1 MSVQIDKILD
11 LVVDKGASD
20 LHVTV
25 GSPPVVRLQG
35 KLRALNT
42 PPLTAEDTIALMKS
56 ITSERCQQEL
66 AEKGGADFGFGFGDK
81 ARFRVSIFKQK
92 GNVGMVL
99 RQISNKLLSLD
110 DIGLPPAI
118 KTLLNRPRG
127 MFLCTGPT
135 GSGKSTTLASC
146 IDFINA
152 EMDCHIIT
160 IEDPIEFY
168 HSHKKSIVTQRE
180 IGVDVGSF
188 DEAIRRALRQDPDV
202 ILVGEM
208 RDLETIS
215 AAITAAETGHLL
227 FGTLHTMGAAETI
240 NRIVDAFPTNQ
251 QEQVKTQLS
260 QALMCVISQTL
271 CPKAEGSGRY
281 AAHEIMVLT
290 PAIAHLIREGKIY
303 RINSEIQTGA
313 RYGMQLMDDALF
325 ELFKK
330 RKIKY
335 ADMMERS
342 VNPNEMLQKVRESGL
357 AGLAGG
363 AAAVAAASAAAAPPA
378 AAGGDEE
385 PATSA
390 RQKKR

>member
-1 MSVQIDKILD
+1 VQIDKILD

-20 LHVTV
+20 LHVAV
-25 GSPPVVRLQG
+25 GTPPVVRLNG
-35 KLRALNT
+35 RLRALNT
-42 PPLTAEDTIALMKS
+42 RPMTPEDTMALMKA
-56 ITSERCQQEL
+56 ITSERSQQEL
-66 AEKGGADFGFGFGDK
+66 AETGGSDFGFSFGDK
-81 ARFRVSIFKQK
+81 ARFRVSVFKQK

-99 RQISNKLLSLD
+99 RQISNKLLALD
-110 DIGLPPAI
+110 DIGLPAAV
-118 KTLLNRPRG
+118 KTLLTRPRG
-127 MFLCTGPT
+127 MFLVTGPT

-146 IDFINA
+146 VDFINSELDA
-152 EMDCHIIT
+152 HIIT

-168 HSHKKSIVTQRE
+168 HSHKKSVVTQRE
-180 IGVDVGSF
+180 IGVDVGTF

-271 CPKAEGSGRY
+271 LPKADGNGRA

-303 RINSEIQTGA
+303 RINSEIQTGS

-325 ELFKK
+325 TMLKK
-330 RKIKY
+330 KVVKY
-335 ADMMERS
+335 QDVLERC
-342 VNPNEMLQKVRESGL
+342 VNPTEMMQKVREGGFL
-357 AGLAGG
+357 GGGGGGGGAGGGEAG
-363 AAAVAAASAAAAPPA
+363 AAAPTASA
-378 AAGGDEE
+378 
-385 PATSA
+385 SA
-390 RQKKR
+390 RVNKR

>member
-1 MSVQIDKILD
+1 VQIDKILD
-11 LVVDKGASD
+11 LVIDKGASD

-42 PPLTAEDTIALMKS
+42 PPLTPEDTLALMKS

-66 AEKGGADFGFGFGDK
+66 AEKGGADFGFSFGDR
-81 ARFRVSIFKQK
+81 ARFRVSILKQK
-92 GNVGMVL
+92 GHVGMVL
-99 RQISNKLLSLD
+99 RQISNKLLTMEQ
-110 DIGLPPAI
+110 IGLPPAV
-118 KTLLNRPRG
+118 KTLLSRPRG

-146 IDFINA
+146 IDFINQ

-168 HSHKKSIVTQRE
+168 HTHKKSIITQRE

-260 QALMCVISQTL
+260 QALMCVVSQTL
-271 CPKAEGSGRY
+271 CPKAEGSGRVGI
-281 AAHEIMVLT
+281 HEIMVLT

-303 RINSEIQTGA
+303 RINSEIQTGS

-325 ELFKK
+325 EKFKQ
-330 RKIKY
+330 RLIKY
-335 ADMMERS
+335 QDMMERC
-342 VNPNEMLQKVRESGL
+342 VNPNEMVQKVREQGL
-357 AGLAGG
+357 AGMSRGVGEAPVAGPG
-363 AAAVAAASAAAAPPA
+363 TS
-378 AAGGDEE
+378 
-385 PATSA
+385 ATSESA
-390 RQKKR
+390 DTSAKPKKR

>member
-1 MSVQIDKILD
+1 MQIDKILD

-20 LHVTV
+20 LHISV

-42 PPLTAEDTIALMKS
+42 PPLSPEDTLALMKA

-66 AEKGGADFGFGFGDK
+66 AEKGGADFGFGFGEK

-99 RQISNKLLSLD
+99 RQISNKLLTLEQ
-110 DIGLPPAI
+110 IGLPPAV
-118 KTLLNRPRG
+118 KTLLTRPRG

-146 IDFINA
+146 IDFINQ
-152 EMDCHIIT
+152 EMDAHIIT

-168 HSHKKSIVTQRE
+168 HSHKKSIITQRE

-260 QALMCVISQTL
+260 QALMCVISQAL
-271 CPKAEGSGRY
+271 VPKAEGSGRV

-303 RINSEIQTGA
+303 RINSEIQTGS

-325 ELFKK
+325 EFFKK
-330 RKIKY
+330 RQIKY
-335 ADMMERS
+335 QDMMERC
-342 VNPNEMLQKVRESGL
+342 VNPNEMIAKVRE
-357 AGLAGG
+357 AGLAGVARMGGEPAG
-363 AAAVAAASAAAAPPA
+363 AEPA
-378 AAGGDEE
+378 AD
-385 PATSA
+385 TSA
-390 RQKKR
+390 RQRKR

>member
-1 MSVQIDKILD
+1 MQIDKILD

-20 LHVTV
+20 LHISV

-42 PPLTAEDTIALMKS
+42 PPLSPEDTLALMKAIS
-56 ITSERCQQEL
+56 SERCQQEL
-66 AEKGGADFGFGFGDK
+66 AEKGGADFGFGFGEK

-99 RQISNKLLSLD
+99 RQISNKLLTIEQ
-110 DIGLPPAI
+110 IGLPPAI
-118 KTLLNRPRG
+118 KTLLTRPRG
-127 MFLCTGPT
+127 MFLVTGPT

-146 IDFINA
+146 VDFINQ
-152 EMDCHIIT
+152 EMDAHIIT

-168 HSHKKSIVTQRE
+168 HSHKKSIITQRE

-260 QALMCVISQTL
+260 QALMCVISQAL
-271 CPKAEGSGRY
+271 VPKAEGSGRL

-290 PAIAHLIREGKIY
+290 PAIAHLIREGKIF
-303 RINSEIQTGA
+303 RVNSEIQTGS

-325 ELFKK
+325 EMFKK
-330 RKIKY
+330 RLIKY
-335 ADMMERS
+335 QDMMERC
-342 VNPNEMLQKVRESGL
+342 VNPTEMISKVRESGL
-357 AGLAGG
+357 AGMSRGVGEAPG
-363 AAAVAAASAAAAPPA
+363 ADAAS
-378 AAGGDEE
+378 E
-385 PATSA
+385 TSA

>member
-1 MSVQIDKILD
+1 MMQIDKLLD
-11 LVVDKGASD
+11 LVIDKGASD
-20 LHVTV
+20 LHLAV
-25 GSPPVVRLQG
+25 GTPPVVRLQG
-35 KLRALNT
+35 RLRALNT
-42 PPLTAEDTIALMKS
+42 PPLSAEDTIALMKS

-66 AEKGGADFGFGFGDK
+66 AEHGGTDFGFSFGDK
-81 ARFRVSIFKQK
+81 ARFRVSVFKQK
-92 GNVGMVL
+92 GFVGMVL
-99 RQISNKLLSLD
+99 RQISNKLLSID
-110 DIGLPPAI
+110 DIGLPPAV
-118 KTLLNRPRG
+118 KTLLTRPRG
-127 MFLCTGPT
+127 MFLVTGPT

-152 EMDCHIIT
+152 DMDCHIIT

-168 HSHKKSIVTQRE
+168 HPHKKSIVTQRE

-271 CPKAEGSGRY
+271 VSKAEGSGRV

-290 PAIAHLIREGKIY
+290 PAIAHLIREGKIF

-313 RYGMQLMDDALF
+313 RYGMQLMDDCLF
-325 ELFKK
+325 EHFRK
-330 RKIKY
+330 RRIKY
-335 ADMMERS
+335 QDMMEHC
-342 VNPNEMLQKVRESGL
+342 VNPQEMLSKVKESGM
-357 AGLAGG
+357 AVAGG
-363 AAAVAAASAAAAPPA
+363 AAAAQAAAAPA
-378 AAGGDEE
+378 ESD
-385 PATSA
+385 TSGRA
-390 RQKKR
+390 KKR

>member
-1 MSVQIDKILD
+1 VQIDKILD
-11 LVVDKGASD
+11 LVIHKGASD
-20 LHVTV
+20 LHIAV
-25 GSPPVVRLQG
+25 GLPPVVRIDG

-42 PPLTAEDTIALMKS
+42 PPLTPEDTIALMKA

-66 AEKGGADFGFGFGDK
+66 AETGGTDFGFGFGEK
-81 ARFRVSIFKQK
+81 ARFRVSVFKQK
-92 GNVGMVL
+92 GHTGMVL
-99 RQISNKLLSLD
+99 RQISSTLLTMD
-110 DIGLPPAI
+110 QIGLPPAI
-118 KTLLNRPRG
+118 KTLLGRPRG
-127 MFLCTGPT
+127 MFLVTGPT

-146 IDFINA
+146 VDFINM
-152 EMDCHIIT
+152 EFDHHIIT

-168 HSHKKSIVTQRE
+168 HVHKKSIINQRE

-260 QALMCVISQTL
+260 QALMVVISQAL
-271 CPKAEGSGRY
+271 LPAAEGGRI

-290 PAIAHLIREGKIY
+290 PAIAHLIREGKIF
-303 RINSEIQTGA
+303 RINSEIQTGL
-313 RYGMQLMDDALF
+313 RYGMQLMDDVLF
-325 ELFKK
+325 DLFRKK
-330 RKIKY
+330 KIKY
-335 ADMMERS
+335 QDMMEKC
-342 VNPNEMLQKVRESGL
+342 VNPQEMMAKVRE
-357 AGLAGG
+357 AGLISAPGG
-363 AAAVAAASAAAAPPA
+363 AAARSAGTSPA
-378 AAGGDEE
+378 V
-385 PATSA
+385 
-390 RQKKR
+390 KRKR